1 MRIEYLDR
9 VFAHTAC
16 VHDLAWLP
24 PSKDDTCAGYLASG
38 SFDHT
43 VKVWQIDLARLSTKP
58 LHTLHAP
65 YPIGKLGWRPGPQF
79 ATEVVVLPYHSGGG
93 GSQRM
98 SNGAGT
104 AEQSAPD
111 SLEKFAP
118 RVWDIRKGWVAK
130 WALDAA
136 DGPATG
142 EQSLVRWISS
152 GHPISALETIV
163 ILIEF

>member
-9 VFAHTAC
+9 IFAHTAC

-65 YPIGKLGWRPGPQF
+65 YPIGKLGWRPGSQF

-93 GSQRM
+93 GSQRL

-104 AEQSAPD
+104 ADQSAPD

-142 EQSLVRWISS
+142 EQSTVQCS
-152 GHPISALETIV
+152 GHTIPALEAIA
-163 ILIEF
+163 ILIQF

>member
-9 VFAHTAC
+9 VVAHTGC

-43 VKVWQIDLARLSTKP
+43 VKIWQIDIARLSTKP
-58 LHTLHAP
+58 LHTLHIG
-65 YPIGKLGWRPGPQF
+65 YPVGKLGWRPGPQF
-79 ATEVVVLPYHSGGG
+79 ATEVVVLPYHSGWGG
-93 GSQRM
+93 AQRA
-98 SNGAGT
+98 SHGITDGNSKEA
-104 AEQSAPD
+104 
-111 SLEKFAP
+111 LEKFAP

-130 WALDAA
+130 WAIDTG

-142 EQSLVRWISS
+142 AFSCECIC
-152 GHPISALETIV
+152 EY
-163 ILIEF
+163 